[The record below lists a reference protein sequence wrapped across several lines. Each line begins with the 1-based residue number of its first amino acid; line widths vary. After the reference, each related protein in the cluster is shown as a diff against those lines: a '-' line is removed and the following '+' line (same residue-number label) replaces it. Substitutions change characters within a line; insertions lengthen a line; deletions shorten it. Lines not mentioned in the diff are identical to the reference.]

1 MLNFEFILPTKI
13 IFGAG
18 EIIKLGIEVKKI
30 GKKPL
35 IVTGRRA
42 MRETG
47 IINKIIEIFKEEKIE
62 PILFDKIEP
71 NPRAET
77 VDDGGRLAREENCDL
92 VIGLGGGSAMDAA
105 KGIAAVAVSK
115 RPVWD
120 HIYSGESET
129 FIPVRKALP
138 IVCVPTIAATGSE
151 ANSGGII
158 TNSDTNEKAGI
169 FGKAL
174 FPALS
179 VVDPELTF
187 TCPEDYTVDGGVDII
202 CHVLESYFTGT
213 GTAYLQDRFSESIV
227 RTVIHYL
234 PLAVKNPEDIEARSH
249 LSWSST
255 LALSGLINLGRGGSF
270 PLHELQHAT
279 SGHYDISH
287 GRGLALLLPAL
298 MEYTSVARPEKFVEM
313 GINIFGLRF
322 EGESVE
328 HAAEQSID
336 AMKGFLTTVGRYL
349 HFSDLG
355 IGDEKFERMADD
367 IIKIHGHGKN
377 YLENPRP
384 IDRAGILEIFQNS
397 L

>member
-1 MLNFEFILPTKI
+1 MLNFEFTLPTKI

-18 EIIKLGIEVKKI
+18 EIIELGKEVKKI
-30 GKKPL
+30 GGRPL

-47 IINKIIEIFKEEKIE
+47 ILNKVIDSLKGVKVE
-62 PILFDKIEP
+62 PVLFAKIEP

-77 VDDGGRLAREENCDL
+77 VDEGGKVAREENCDL

-120 HIYSGESET
+120 HVYSGEGET

-169 FGKAL
+169 FGKVL

-187 TCPEDYTVDGGVDII
+187 SCPEDYTIDGGVDII
-202 CHVLESYFTGT
+202 SHVIESYFSGT
-213 GTAYLQDRFSESIV
+213 STAYLQDRLSESIV
-227 RTVIHYL
+227 RTVVYYL
-234 PLAVKNPEDIEARSH
+234 PLAIKNPEDIEARSH

-255 LALSGLINLGRGGSF
+255 LALSGLINLGRGDSF
-270 PLHELQHAT
+270 PLHALQHAV

-298 MEYTSVARPEKFVEM
+298 MEYTSAARPEKFMEM
-313 GINIFGLRF
+313 GMNIFSLKF
-322 EGESVE
+322 ESESIE
-328 HAAEQSID
+328 HAAAQSID
-336 AMKGFLTTVGRYL
+336 AMKGFLTSVDRHL

-384 IDRAGILEIFQNS
+384 IDKAGILEIFQNT